1 MWFNGQASEGYPEI
15 CVHVSLAN
23 GLMNVDAH
31 RGHTAIY

>member
-1 MWFNGQASEGYPEI
+1 MWFDRQSYLEI

-23 GLMNVDAH
+23 DQMNVDAH